1 MMRPAAIG
9 LLLLSGPAL
18 AQESTFSDL
27 IDLSIGYTSIG
38 PGIVL
43 IEDDESS
50 NVCKVD
56 IPDRFF
62 DGFAAG
68 DSDAMASAAPN
79 IVCVPSG
86 QLSADAVGMPADADG
101 FDALINASIG
111 YVNIG
116 PGIVLIEDDI
126 SSNVCRVQISDAYF
140 IAHATG
146 DDAARSS
153 AAPVITCVPTPE
165 LSK

>member
-1 MMRPAAIG
+1 MMRPLALG
-9 LLLLSGPAL
+9 CLVLSSPAL
-18 AQESTFSDL
+18 AQDTTFSDL
-27 IDLSIGYTSIG
+27 IDQSIGYTSIG

-50 NVCKVD
+50 NVCNVD

-62 DGFAAG
+62 DGYASG
-68 DSDAMASAAPN
+68 DTDAMASAAPS
-79 IVCVPSG
+79 IICVPSG
-86 QLSADAVGMPADADG
+86 QLASDAVGTAAEADG

-116 PGIVLIEDDI
+116 PGLLLIEDDL

-146 DDAARSS
+146 DAAARGA

-165 LSK
+165 LSQ